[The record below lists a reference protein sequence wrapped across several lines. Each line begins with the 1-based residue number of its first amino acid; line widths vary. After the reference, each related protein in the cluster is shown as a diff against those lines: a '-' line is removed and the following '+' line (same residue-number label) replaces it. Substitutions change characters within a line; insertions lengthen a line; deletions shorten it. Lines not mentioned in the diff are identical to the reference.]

1 MTNKKPL
8 LLVVDDQIQNI
19 ELLEAFL
26 TPQGYDIIRAQSGKE
41 ALAILSGNDIDLI
54 LLDVMMP
61 GMDGFE
67 VTRRVRENPSF
78 QLLPII
84 LVTALREIEDHVKGI
99 EAGCDDFI
107 SKPVDKPELIARVRA
122 LLKVKAY
129 HDLVQDYQNKMEL
142 EIKIRTQELQQ
153 SLTRTKAA
161 SLEIIQRLSIASEYK
176 DEETGNHISRMS
188 RYAAAVARR
197 MGLDETMTEMVLST
211 APMHDLGK
219 IGIPDRILLKPAKL
233 SPLEWEIMKRHTLI
247 GAEILK
253 GSEIELIRTGEMIA
267 RTHHEKWD
275 GSGYPAGLR
284 GEEIPLYGRIT
295 AIADVFDAMTSVRPY
310 KEAFSVEKAL
320 DLIRDERGS
329 HFDPAV
335 VDAFFEILDE
345 IRAIK
350 QQYESCTQQ
359 EAEMLELH
367 KLLSQYLENTTA
379 SYST

>member
-1 MTNKKPL
+1 
-8 LLVVDDQIQNI
+8 LVVDDQIQNI

>member
-1 MTNKKPL
+1 M
-8 LLVVDDQIQNI
+8 VVDDQIQNI

>member
-1 MTNKKPL
+1 MKNIPVI
-8 LLVVDDQIQNI
+8 LVVDDQLQNI

-26 TPQGYDIIRAQSGKE
+26 APQGYEILRAFSGEE
-41 ALAILSGNDIDLI
+41 ALTKLGEHAIDLI

-78 QLLPII
+78 RQLPIM
-84 LVTALREIEDHVKGI
+84 LVTALREMEDHLKGI

-107 SKPVDKPELIARVRA
+107 SKPVDKVELLARVRA

-129 HDLVQDYQNKMEL
+129 HDLIDDYQKKL
-142 EIKIRTQELQQ
+142 ESDIEARTQELHQA
-153 SLTRTKAA
+153 LADTKTA
-161 SLEIIQRLSIASEYK
+161 SLEIIQRLSTASECK
-176 DEETGNHISRMS
+176 DEATGNHICRMS
-188 RYAAAVARR
+188 HYTAAVARR
-197 MGLDETMTEMVLST
+197 MELDEATVELLLYA

-219 IGIPDRILLKPAKL
+219 IGIPDRILLKPGKL
-233 SPLEWEIMKRHTLI
+233 SPLEWEIMKKHTLI

-253 GSEIELIRTGEMIA
+253 GSEIELLRIGEMIA

-284 GEEIPLYGRIT
+284 GVEIPLCGRIV

-310 KEAFSVEKAL
+310 KETSSVEEAL
-320 DLIRDERGS
+320 DTIRAGKGN
-329 HFDPAV
+329 HFDPEV

-350 QQYESCTQQ
+350 QQYENNEQQ
-359 EAEMLELH
+359 EAEMLEFRM
-367 KLLSQYLENTTA
+367 LLKQYRENASQSYTA
-379 SYST
+379 